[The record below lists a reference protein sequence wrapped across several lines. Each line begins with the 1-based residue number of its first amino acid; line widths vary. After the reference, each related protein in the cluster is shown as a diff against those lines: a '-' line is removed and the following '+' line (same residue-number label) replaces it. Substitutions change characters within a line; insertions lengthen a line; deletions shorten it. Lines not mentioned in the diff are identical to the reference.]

1 MGRLAAGGEAKKL
14 IGAAEHWVRGAPDTS
29 SLEREA
35 EAYGVILP
43 EQSIRPQAFEVFPEN
58 WPAVQMFL
66 RVGTQWRVGP
76 RGPIGLDYR
85 ALEWLLSLYPAADPR
100 ALLEDVQVIET
111 AALQA
116 IQRIKEA

>member
-1 MGRLAAGGEAKKL
+1 M
-14 IGAAEHWVRGAPDTS
+14 
-29 SLEREA
+29 
-35 EAYGVILP
+35 ILP
-43 EQSIRPQAFEVFPEN
+43 DEVIKPQVFEVFPEN
-58 WPAVQMFL
+58 WAAVQMFL

-76 RGPIGLDYR
+76 RGPIGLDYG

-116 IQRIKEA
+116 IQQFREA